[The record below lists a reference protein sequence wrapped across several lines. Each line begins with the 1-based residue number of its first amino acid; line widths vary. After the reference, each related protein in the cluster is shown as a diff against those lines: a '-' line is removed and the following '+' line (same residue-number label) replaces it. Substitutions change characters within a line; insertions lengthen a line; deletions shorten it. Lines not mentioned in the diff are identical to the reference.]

1 MEPYVNLLEREVT
14 KLKGDKTVKVAV
26 IAASGRAGSLIA
38 KEAKDRGHQVTAI
51 VRNAEKVKDKDLRV
65 VEKDLFTLTA
75 TDIKNYDVV
84 INAFGTGMEQEQAVK
99 HVQFGKILIEALKEV
114 PDTRLIVVGGAG
126 SLFVNEDRTIR
137 VMDTPDLPTFFQPTA
152 INQAKNLE
160 DLEETDEITWTF
172 VSPALDF
179 DATGKRTGSYQIG
192 TDQVIVNS
200 KNQSYISY
208 ADFAIAIVDEI
219 EQAAHKNERF
229 TVISESE

>member
-75 TDIKNYDVV
+75 KDIKNYDVV

-99 HVQFGKILIEALKEV
+99 HVQFGKILIEALKEAS
-114 PDTRLIVVGGAG
+114 DTRLIVVGGAG

-137 VMDTPDLPTFFQPTA
+137 VMDTPDLPTFFNRQLLIKLKT
-152 INQAKNLE
+152 
-160 DLEETDEITWTF
+160 
-172 VSPALDF
+172 
-179 DATGKRTGSYQIG
+179 
-192 TDQVIVNS
+192 
-200 KNQSYISY
+200 
-208 ADFAIAIVDEI
+208 
-219 EQAAHKNERF
+219 
-229 TVISESE
+229 

>member
-1 MEPYVNLLEREVT
+1 M
-14 KLKGDKTVKVAV
+14 KVAV
-26 IAASGRAGSLIA
+26 IGATGRAGSLIA
-38 KEAKDRGHQVTAI
+38 KEAKDRGHKVTAI
-51 VRNAEKVKDKDLRV
+51 VRNAEKMADKDIRV
-65 VEKDLFTLTA
+65 VEKAFFTLTSE
-75 TDIKNYDVV
+75 DIKKYDVV
-84 INAFGTGMEQEQAVK
+84 VNAFGTGMEQEEAVK
-99 HVQFGKILIEALKEV
+99 HVQFGKILIEALKDA

-126 SLFVNEDRTIR
+126 SLYLNEDKTLR

-160 DLEETDEITWTF
+160 DLEQTDDINWTF

-179 DATGKRTGSYQIG
+179 DATGKRTGTYRTG

-219 EQAAHKNERF
+219 EQATHINERF
-229 TVISESE
+229 TVVSESE